1 MNAKLRLVLDL
12 PVPESLI
19 YCRGMFVGVQNQC
32 YQFIVIDNFL
42 VLVRM
47 VAKFKHVHASFF
59 FANIGQITAK
69 QNLIQN
75 FC

>member
-1 MNAKLRLVLDL
+1 
-12 PVPESLI
+12 
-19 YCRGMFVGVQNQC
+19 MFVGIQNQR

-59 FANIGQITAK
+59 FLPTLAKFGQAK
-69 QNLIQN
+69 PYPKILLAK
-75 FC
+75 

>member
-1 MNAKLRLVLDL
+1 
-12 PVPESLI
+12 
-19 YCRGMFVGVQNQC
+19 MFVGIQNQR

-59 FANIGQITAK
+59 FFANIGQIRPSKTLSK
-69 QNLIQN
+69 N
-75 FC
+75 FASQIG